1 MGDGLFESVC
11 FQRRKVQD
19 MGLTDGIVTD
29 LLLAKVRYDYQ
40 LSRMTDDQI
49 LSIPWIGPKRLI
61 RIRAAMRPGHPFFGE
76 VRSELEG
83 MGSVNE
89 RWNADE

>member
-1 MGDGLFESVC
+1 MSDDLFESVC
-11 FQRRKVQD
+11 LQRIKVQR

-40 LSRMTDDQI
+40 LRRMTDEQI

-61 RIRAAMRPGHPFFGE
+61 RIRAAMRKGHPFFGE
-76 VRSELEG
+76 VRSELER

-89 RWNADE
+89 RWNSDE

>member
-1 MGDGLFESVC
+1 MSDDLFESVC

-40 LSRMTDDQI
+40 LRRMTDGQI
-49 LSIPWIGPKRLI
+49 LNIYYIGHKRLAK
-61 RIRAAMRPGHPFFGE
+61 IRASMRPGHPFFGE

-89 RWNADE
+89 TWNTDE

>member
-1 MGDGLFESVC
+1 MSDDLFESVC

-19 MGLTDGIVTD
+19 MGLTEGIVTD
-29 LLLAKVRYDYQ
+29 LLLGKVFYDYQ
-40 LSRMTDDQI
+40 LRRMADEHV
-49 LSIPWIGPKRLI
+49 LSIPYIGPKRLI

-89 RWNADE
+89 RWNTDE